1 MTVGGKTPTDALPC
15 PRRLTAMTS
24 LPGPGRTA
32 TAAAVSATTALCAL
46 LCSLT
51 PAAGAAMVPT
61 AAPAASSGPAPT
73 TCTVAIDP
81 GHNGAVTNTFDPVTG
96 VLMADYPN
104 GAEDADAMDVSRA
117 LADRLEAVGIH
128 AVLLKGATTDDVTY
142 RQRVDRARDAGA
154 VVGVSVHTTPGT
166 GGSAIFPQR
175 LGGHRTGTG
184 ADGAERTVTFDNP
197 GIAAESQRFSTVVA
211 ESRSLVEGHRVPVTD
226 NSFDARP
233 GLWAGNLPVISLIA
247 DTPWVYSEFGS
258 AAGGGALGI
267 SAAEKARYADGLA
280 AGVIAGVATAPQ
292 CSPVAGSVGS
302 ASSAG

>member
-1 MTVGGKTPTDALPC
+1 
-15 PRRLTAMTS
+15 MTS

-32 TAAAVSATTALCAL
+32 TAAAVSATTAATATTALCAL
-46 LCSLT
+46 LCSPT
-51 PAAGAAMVPT
+51 PAAGAA
-61 AAPAASSGPAPT
+61 PAIPSGPAAA

-104 GAEDADAMDVSRA
+104 GAEDADALDVSRT
-117 LADRLEAVGIH
+117 LADRLGAVGIR
-128 AVLLKGATTDDVTY
+128 AVLLKDATTDDVTY
-142 RQRVDRARDAGA
+142 RQRVDRARNAGA
-154 VVGVSVHTTPGT
+154 VVGVSVHTTPGAD
-166 GGSAIFPQR
+166 GSAIFPQR
-175 LGGHRTGTG
+175 TGGHRTGTG
-184 ADGAERTVTFDNP
+184 ADGTERTVTFDNP
-197 GIAAESQRFSTVVA
+197 GLAAESQRFSAVVA
-211 ESRSLVEGHRVPVTD
+211 ASRSLAEGRQVPVKD

-258 AAGGGALGI
+258 AAGGGAHGI

-292 CSPVAGSVGS
+292 CSPVAGSAGRVGS
-302 ASSAG
+302 AG

>member
-1 MTVGGKTPTDALPC
+1 VSVT
-15 PRRLTAMTS
+15 
-24 LPGPGRTA
+24 TA
-32 TAAAVSATTALCAL
+32 TTAATALCAL

-51 PAAGAAMVPT
+51 PAAGAA
-61 AAPAASSGPAPT
+61 PATPSGPAAA

-104 GAEDADAMDVSRA
+104 GAEDADALDVSRT
-117 LADRLEAVGIH
+117 LADRLGAVGIR
-128 AVLLKGATTDDVTY
+128 AVLLKDATTDDVTY

-154 VVGVSVHTTPGT
+154 VVGVSVHTTPGAD
-166 GGSAIFPQR
+166 GSAIFPQR
-175 LGGHRTGTG
+175 TGGHRTGTG
-184 ADGAERTVTFDNP
+184 ADGTGRTVTFDNP
-197 GIAAESQRFSTVVA
+197 GLAAESQRFSAVVA
-211 ESRSLVEGHRVPVTD
+211 ASRSLAEGRQVPVKD

-302 ASSAG
+302 VGSVGSTGSIS

>member
-1 MTVGGKTPTDALPC
+1 
-15 PRRLTAMTS
+15 MTS

-32 TAAAVSATTALCAL
+32 TAAAVSVTTATTAATALCAL

-51 PAAGAAMVPT
+51 PAAGAA
-61 AAPAASSGPAPT
+61 PATPSGPAAA

-104 GAEDADAMDVSRA
+104 GAEDADALDVSRT
-117 LADRLEAVGIH
+117 LADRLGAVGIR
-128 AVLLKGATTDDVTY
+128 AVLLKDATTDDVTY

-154 VVGVSVHTTPGT
+154 VVGVSVHTTPGAD
-166 GGSAIFPQR
+166 GSAIFPQR
-175 LGGHRTGTG
+175 TGGHRTGTG
-184 ADGAERTVTFDNP
+184 ADGTGRTVTFDNP
-197 GIAAESQRFSTVVA
+197 GLAAESQRFSAVVA
-211 ESRSLVEGHRVPVTD
+211 ASRSLAEGRQVPVKD

-302 ASSAG
+302 VGSVGSTGSIS

>member
-247 DTPWVYSEFGS
+247 DAPWVYSEFGS
-258 AAGGGALGI
+258 TGGGGAHGI
-267 SAAEKARYADGLA
+267 SAAEKSRYADGLT

>member
-1 MTVGGKTPTDALPC
+1 
-15 PRRLTAMTS
+15 MTS

-32 TAAAVSATTALCAL
+32 TAAAASATTATTAATALCAL

-51 PAAGAAMVPT
+51 PAAGAA
-61 AAPAASSGPAPT
+61 PATPSGPAAA

-104 GAEDADAMDVSRA
+104 GAEDADALDVSRT
-117 LADRLEAVGIH
+117 LADRLGAVGIR
-128 AVLLKGATTDDVTY
+128 AVLLKDATTDDVTY

-154 VVGVSVHTTPGT
+154 VVGVSVHTTPGAD
-166 GGSAIFPQR
+166 GSAIFPQR
-175 LGGHRTGTG
+175 TGGHRTGTG
-184 ADGAERTVTFDNP
+184 ADGTERTVTFDNP
-197 GIAAESQRFSTVVA
+197 GLAAESQRFSAVVA
-211 ESRSLVEGHRVPVTD
+211 ASRSLAEGRQVPVKD

-258 AAGGGALGI
+258 AAGGGAHGI

-280 AGVIAGVATAPQ
+280 AGVIAGVAAAPQ
-292 CSPVAGSVGS
+292 CSPVAGSAGS
-302 ASSAG
+302 VSSIG

>member
-1 MTVGGKTPTDALPC
+1 
-15 PRRLTAMTS
+15 MTS

-32 TAAAVSATTALCAL
+32 TAAAVSVTTATTAATALCAL

-51 PAAGAAMVPT
+51 PAAGAA
-61 AAPAASSGPAPT
+61 PATPSGPAAA

-104 GAEDADAMDVSRA
+104 GAEDADALDVSRT
-117 LADRLEAVGIH
+117 LADRLGAAGIR
-128 AVLLKGATTDDVTY
+128 AVLLKYATTDDVTY

-154 VVGVSVHTTPGT
+154 VVGVSVHTTPGAD
-166 GGSAIFPQR
+166 GSAILPQR
-175 LGGHRTGTG
+175 TGGHRTGTG
-184 ADGAERTVTFDNP
+184 ADGTGRTVTFDNP
-197 GIAAESQRFSTVVA
+197 GLAAESQRFSAVVA
-211 ESRSLVEGHRVPVTD
+211 ASRSLAEGRQVPVKD

-258 AAGGGALGI
+258 AAGGGAHGI
-267 SAAEKARYADGLA
+267 SAAEKARYVDGLA

-292 CSPVAGSVGS
+292 CSPVAGSAGSVGS
-302 ASSAG
+302 SGSVGSVG

>member
-1 MTVGGKTPTDALPC
+1 
-15 PRRLTAMTS
+15 MTS

-32 TAAAVSATTALCAL
+32 TASATTATTAATALCAL

-51 PAAGAAMVPT
+51 PAAGAAP
-61 AAPAASSGPAPT
+61 AAPSGPAAA

-104 GAEDADAMDVSRA
+104 GAEDADALDVSRT
-117 LADRLEAVGIH
+117 LADRLGAVGIR
-128 AVLLKGATTDDVTY
+128 AVLLKDATTDDVTY

-154 VVGVSVHTTPGT
+154 VVGVSVHTTPGAD
-166 GGSAIFPQR
+166 GSAIFPQR
-175 LGGHRTGTG
+175 TGGHRTGTG
-184 ADGAERTVTFDNP
+184 ADGTGRTVTFDNP
-197 GIAAESQRFSTVVA
+197 GLAAESQRFSAVVA
-211 ESRSLVEGHRVPVTD
+211 ASRSLAEGRQVPVKD

-258 AAGGGALGI
+258 AAGGGAHGI
-267 SAAEKARYADGLA
+267 SAAEKARYVDGLA

-292 CSPVAGSVGS
+292 CSPVAGSAGPVGS
-302 ASSAG
+302 VGSIG